1 MFDNQNPNSQAPHN
15 LPIEPADIFAGVEKD
30 ATTVT
35 MPTGPK
41 DAIDAG
47 LLKKAVSITSPTGT
61 NSPVGTQPVYN
72 VREPILGK
80 ILFVIIIVLAVV
92 GVAIGGWMTYKYF
105 TAPKLPEITAPAT
118 VAPVVETVTP
128 TATTPTQTATSNVS
142 VDMANEKLLF
152 GEALDSDQDG
162 LDDAREKQI
171 GTDPNNPDTDNDGLN
186 DSDEVII
193 WKTNPLNPDTDGD
206 KYPDGTEIVSGYN
219 PLGAGKLLVPG
230 SVVAKNAATTTIQ
243 KNTVTTTQKSS
254 TTITNTT
261 TKK

>member
-15 LPIEPADIFAGVEKD
+15 LPTEPADIFAGVEKD
-30 ATTVT
+30 ATTIT
-35 MPTGPK
+35 MPVGTK
-41 DAIDAG
+41 DALDAG
-47 LLKKAVSITSPTGT
+47 LLKKAAPITNPTSTNNPTGT
-61 NSPVGTQPVYN
+61 QPTYN

-80 ILFVIIIVLAVV
+80 ILFIIIIVLAVV
-92 GVAIGGWMTYKYF
+92 GLAIGGWMTYKYF
-105 TAPKLPEITAPAT
+105 TAPKLPEITAPVT
-118 VAPVVETVTP
+118 VAPVVENVAP
-128 TATTPTQTATSNVS
+128 TATLPAQTATSNVS

-171 GTDPNNPDTDNDGLN
+171 GTDPNNPDSDNDGLN

-206 KYPDGTEIVSGYN
+206 KYPDGTEIMNGYN
-219 PLGAGKLLVPG
+219 PLGAGKLLIPG
-230 SVVAKNAATTTIQ
+230 RATTTP
-243 KNTVTTTQKSS
+243 KSPTTT
-254 TTITNTT
+254 ITT